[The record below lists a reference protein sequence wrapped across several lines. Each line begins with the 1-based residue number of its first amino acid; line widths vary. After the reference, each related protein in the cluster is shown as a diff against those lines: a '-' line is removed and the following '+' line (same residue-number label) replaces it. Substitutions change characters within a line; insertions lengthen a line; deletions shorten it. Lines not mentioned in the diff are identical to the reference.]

1 VTRSEDAFVR
11 YLTAKQTVDDRALH
25 RTTFD
30 RLVSELAARA
40 DARSPDPVRILEVGF
55 GVGTMLDRLWAWDCL
70 PERVEYV
77 GVDIEPTNI
86 ESAADRLAEAG
97 WTQHTN
103 RQFQRTDGPRDVSVE
118 LHAGDAFEFATT
130 ARDQSTA
137 EPVFDLVIGMA
148 FLDVVDLT
156 RATKALFPLLAGG
169 GLGYFPITFD
179 GETIFQPTDDVDR
192 EQRLMDAFHAAM
204 DAPDRPGGSR
214 TGSRLFAALP
224 AAGAEVLAAGGS
236 DWVVTP
242 DPDGTG
248 YPADEAAFLHHIID
262 TIETAIR
269 TESPP
274 EATHTLAEGAVR
286 EWAQMRRQQVDAGE
300 LVYAAHGFD
309 HLIRVP

>member
-25 RTTFD
+25 RPTFE
-30 RLVSELAARA
+30 RLVSELNARA
-40 DARSPDPVRILEVGF
+40 AARSPEPVRILEVGF
-55 GVGTMLDRLWAWDCL
+55 GIGTMLERLWEWDRLS
-70 PERVEYV
+70 ERVEYV
-77 GVDIEPTNI
+77 GVDIEPANI
-86 ESAADRLAEAG
+86 ESAANRLADAG
-97 WTQHTN
+97 WIQQAD
-103 RQFQRTDGPRDVSVE
+103 RQFQRTDGTRDVSVE
-118 LHAGDAFEFATT
+118 LHAGDAFEVAAT
-130 ARDQSTA
+130 ALDQSTA

-156 RATKALFPLLAGG
+156 RATEALFPLLAGG
-169 GLGYFPITFD
+169 GVGYFPITFD
-179 GETIFQPTDDVDR
+179 GETIFQPTDDTDR

-204 DAPDRPGGSR
+204 DAPDRPGGSQ

-224 AAGAEVLAAGGS
+224 AAGAELLAAGGS

-274 EATHTLAEGAVR
+274 EATQTLAEGAVG
-286 EWAQMRRQQVDAGE
+286 EWAHTRRQQIDAGE

-309 HLIRVP
+309 HLILVP